1 MLGSR
6 ARPPRLGILE
16 IRCMGKEAHYIL
28 SVDVE
33 DYFQVEAFTGQ
44 VSRDDWDRWP
54 SRVVANTHRALDL
67 CDASGTKATYFVLG
81 WVARKFP
88 ALVREIHA
96 RGHELACHSF
106 WHRPVCS
113 LTPDSFRED
122 LRQSCDAIAQASG
135 VRVIGYRAPS
145 WSITAESLWAFD
157 VLAEE
162 GFVYDASIFPIRHDL
177 YGYAGGQRF
186 PHRVVTAKGPELTEF
201 PSATVRI
208 FGSNVPTGGG
218 GYLRILP
225 FSFTRWALRRLARE
239 DGRAIV
245 VYFHPWELDPEQP
258 RIAAPLKSRLRHY
271 TNLGRMEQR
280 LRRLMATHSFQPFR
294 DLVEQPIA
302 Q

>member
-1 MLGSR
+1 
-6 ARPPRLGILE
+6 
-16 IRCMGKEAHYIL
+16 MGQQPHYVL

-33 DYFQVEAFTGQ
+33 DYFQVEAFTRQ

-54 SRVVANTHRALDL
+54 SRVVANTHRALEL
-67 CDASGTKATYFVLG
+67 CDGSGAKGTYFVLG

-106 WHRPVCS
+106 WHRPVCA
-113 LTPDSFRED
+113 LTRESFRED
-122 LRQSCDAIAQASG
+122 LRQSCDTIAQASG

-162 GFVYDASIFPIRHDL
+162 GFVYDASIFPIHHDL
-177 YGYAGGQRF
+177 YGYPGGQRF
-186 PHRVVTAKGPELTEF
+186 RHRIETASGPALTEF
-201 PSATVRI
+201 PSATVRL

-225 FSFTRWALRRLARE
+225 FSFTRWALRRIEQE

-245 VYFHPWELDPEQP
+245 VYFHPWELDPDQP
-258 RIAAPLKSRLRHY
+258 RISAPLKSRLRHY
-271 TNLGRMEQR
+271 TNLRRMEPR
-280 LRRLMATHSFQPFR
+280 LRHLMATHSFQPFR
-294 DLVEQPIA
+294 ELVEQPIA
-302 Q
+302 R